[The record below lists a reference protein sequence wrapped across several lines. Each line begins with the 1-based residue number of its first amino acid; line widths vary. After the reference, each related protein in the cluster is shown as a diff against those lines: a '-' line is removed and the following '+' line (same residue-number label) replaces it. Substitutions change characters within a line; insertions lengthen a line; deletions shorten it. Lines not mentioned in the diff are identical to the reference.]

1 MLVLTAFL
9 SICAVSV
16 AFLLRVLF
24 ALESDLRAHGK
35 HTARVERIHS
45 YRVPARPE
53 AGKAAPAL
61 VLIHSNPGLAQPT
74 WRDAAAVEVRAGEN
88 YRAKQA

>member
-9 SICAVSV
+9 SICAVGV
-16 AFLLRVLF
+16 AFLLRFLI
-24 ALESDLRAHGK
+24 ALESDLRAQGR

-45 YRVPARPE
+45 YRVPARSE
-53 AGKAAPAL
+53 AGKTAPAM
-61 VLIHSNPGLAQPT
+61 VLIHSNPSLAQPT
-74 WRDAAAVEVRAGEN
+74 WRDAAAVEARAGGD

>member
-9 SICAVSV
+9 SICAVGV
-16 AFLLRVLF
+16 AFLLRFLF

-45 YRVPARPE
+45 YRVPARSE
-53 AGKAAPAL
+53 AGSPAP
-61 VLIHSNPGLAQPT
+61 VLIHSNPGLAQPR
-74 WRDAAAVEVRAGEN
+74 WRDASAVEVRAGET